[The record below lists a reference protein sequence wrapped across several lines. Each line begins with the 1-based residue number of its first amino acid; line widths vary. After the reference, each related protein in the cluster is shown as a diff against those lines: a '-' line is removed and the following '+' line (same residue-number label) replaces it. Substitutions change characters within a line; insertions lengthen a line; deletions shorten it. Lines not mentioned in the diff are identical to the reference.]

1 MTRQTSV
8 LGLIA
13 LLPLALAHADD
24 GGISFWLP
32 GQFGALAAAPV
43 TPGWSLPLIYYH
55 VKASDNK
62 NKAFPRG
69 GRTVVGLDA
78 EADLLFASPTYTF
91 ETPVLGGAQAAI
103 SAVGAVARSE
113 ASIDATVTGPRG
125 RSFSGGTNDS
135 LKGGSDLYLL
145 GTLKWNHGVHNFM
158 VYTMGN
164 IPIGAYDPDRLVNI
178 GLGHAALDAGGG
190 YTYFDKTNEFSAVAG
205 MTYNWENTDT
215 RYQNGIDAHLDLS
228 ASHFFTSQTL
238 VGLVGYYFEQVTGD
252 SGSGATLGDFKSRVA
267 GIGPQAGHFFKVS
280 DELWYANIK
289 GYYEFDAKNR
299 PDGWN
304 MWVSLV
310 IPLNGKK

>member
-1 MTRQTSV
+1 MTRPC
-8 LGLIA
+8 I
-13 LLPLALAHADD
+13 
-24 GGISFWLP
+24 
-32 GQFGALAAAPV
+32 
-43 TPGWSLPLIYYH
+43 
-55 VKASDNK
+55 
-62 NKAFPRG
+62 R
-69 GRTVVGLDA
+69 R
-78 EADLLFASPTYTF
+78 
-91 ETPVLGGAQAAI
+91 
-103 SAVGAVARSE
+103 
-113 ASIDATVTGPRG
+113 GPRG

-158 VYTMGN
+158 AYTMGN
-164 IPIGAYDPDRLVNI
+164 IPIGAYDPNRLVNI

-205 MTYNWENTDT
+205 MTYNWENRDT

>member
-1 MTRQTSV
+1 MTTTTRV
-8 LGLIA
+8 LSLLT
-13 LLPLALAHADD
+13 LLPIAMAQADD

-43 TPGWSLPLIYYH
+43 APGWSLPLVYYH
-55 VKASDNK
+55 VSASDNK
-62 NKAFPRG
+62 NAVVPRG

-78 EADLLFASPTYTF
+78 KADLLFASPTYTF

-103 SAVGAVARSE
+103 SAVATVGRSE
-113 ASIDATVTGPRG
+113 ASIDATITGPRG

-158 VYTMGN
+158 AYSMGN
-164 IPIGAYDPDRLVNI
+164 IPIGAYDPNRLVNI

-190 YTYFDKTNEFSAVAG
+190 YTYFDKTYEFSAVAG

-215 RYQNGIDAHLDLS
+215 HYKNGIDAHIDLS
-228 ASHFFTSQTL
+228 ASRFLTSQTL

-252 SGSGATLGDFKSRVA
+252 SGSGAVLGDFKSRVA
-267 GIGPQAGHFFKVS
+267 GVGPQVGHFFKVG
-280 DELWYANIK
+280 DEQWYANIK

-304 MWVSLV
+304 LWATLV
-310 IPLNGKK
+310 IPLEGKK